1 MVTPSQ
7 TQKLETPYKTLPF
20 TLEVKRVNVII
31 QEVSWII
38 NFFNVHSA
46 ANLQPDTQP
55 FSIPV
60 SGRSLLPYCHFDL
73 EESDYISGG
82 RRNPELRGPGGA
94 PPGSTL
100 DPSTKVIEFKS
111 CGVKV
116 KNIK

>member
-1 MVTPSQ
+1 MRFYLADVKMRVDVFAVDSIC
-7 TQKLETPYKTLPF
+7 KPYFLFYFYST
-20 TLEVKRVNVII
+20 
-31 QEVSWII
+31 
-38 NFFNVHSA
+38 
-46 ANLQPDTQP
+46 ANLHPDAQG

-60 SGRSLLPYCHFDL
+60 LGRSLLPYCHFEL
-73 EESDYISGG
+73 EESDYVSGG